1 MLYTTAYVLL
11 GYIITYEQLFIYGF
25 LKKFLILHIIQKIYR
40 QAYLSLNKNHYLL
53 YNSIRTFTRLPRYL
67 HNILRK

>member
-11 GYIITYEQLFIYGF
+11 GYIITYEQLFIYSF
-25 LKKFLILHIIQKIYR
+25 LKNFLVFACIQKFYQ

-67 HNILRK
+67 YNILRK

>member
-11 GYIITYEQLFIYGF
+11 GYIITYEQLFIYSF
-25 LKKFLILHIIQKIYR
+25 LKNFYSLRVTQKIY
-40 QAYLSLNKNHYLL
+40 QQTYLFLNKNHYLL
-53 YNSIRTFTRLPRYL
+53 YNSIRTFTRLSRYL